1 MALAEGM
8 TVSMCR
14 GPRVFPPLMVGVAT
28 VLAWVYCRLRGGL
41 ACFSPTARP
50 LWPTHSHQG
59 FFPWLYLS
67 AARGNA
73 TELGE
78 GDADGHTH
86 SCKLLWAYE
95 FVSGW
100 ELKAE
105 VLPPP
110 LPAPLLSLFPGK
122 GKDCLCMLL

>member
-1 MALAEGM
+1 
-8 TVSMCR
+8 
-14 GPRVFPPLMVGVAT
+14 MVGVAT

-41 ACFSPTARP
+41 ACFSPTTRP

-78 GDADGHTH
+78 GDADG
-86 SCKLLWAYE
+86 
-95 FVSGW
+95 W

-105 VLPPP
+105 VLLPPFAHTP
-110 LPAPLLSLFPGK
+110 SFSLPREG
-122 GKDCLCMLL
+122 